1 PLICSYPTGVIRLDI
16 IHWTFSQL
24 TSYGLWAWL
33 LFVAIAFIPAY
44 FLRLRGIILG
54 HILVA
59 IIVVLLDLRWIQSEM
74 HKPDWNGQPDQDIVF
89 MIGAVLRIL
98 LINTALLPLSIVA

>member
-24 TSYGLWAWL
+24 TSYGLWPWL
-33 LFVAIAFIPAY
+33 LFVAIAFIAAY

-74 HKPDWNGQPDQDIVF
+74 HKPGWNGQPDQALV
-89 MIGAVLRIL
+89 VLIRVVVPL
-98 LINTALLPLSIVA
+98 LLRNLAL